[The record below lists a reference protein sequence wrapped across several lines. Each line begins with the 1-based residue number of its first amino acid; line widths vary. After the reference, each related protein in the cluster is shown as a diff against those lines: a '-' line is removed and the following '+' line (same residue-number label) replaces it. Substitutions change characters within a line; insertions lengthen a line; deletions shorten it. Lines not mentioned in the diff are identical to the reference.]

1 MVDFDEKARG
11 KVLELL
17 QSDDRQ
23 GKALRVGIQGRG
35 PNGFI
40 YSLRFVDP
48 AETDPEDLEFDAGG
62 FSVLIDAASAPKLE
76 GARVEYIENEY
87 QSGFHIEN
95 PNPLFQEPLEQ
106 AVHEVLVTRINPGV
120 SAHGGYVTL
129 LEVRDNVA
137 YVQLG
142 GGCQG
147 CGLADLTLKQGI
159 DVLIRESVPEIEAVV
174 DTTDHASGT
183 NPYYQPAK
191 GGPPVQGES
200 PIAR

>member
-1 MVDFDEKARG
+1 M
-11 KVLELL
+11 
-17 QSDDRQ
+17 
-23 GKALRVGIQGRG
+23 
-35 PNGFI
+35 
-40 YSLRFVDP
+40 
-48 AETDPEDLEFDAGG
+48 
-62 FSVLIDAASAPKLE
+62 
-76 GARVEYIENEY
+76 
-87 QSGFHIEN
+87 
-95 PNPLFQEPLEQ
+95 
-106 AVHEVLVTRINPGV
+106 
-120 SAHGGYVTL
+120 TL